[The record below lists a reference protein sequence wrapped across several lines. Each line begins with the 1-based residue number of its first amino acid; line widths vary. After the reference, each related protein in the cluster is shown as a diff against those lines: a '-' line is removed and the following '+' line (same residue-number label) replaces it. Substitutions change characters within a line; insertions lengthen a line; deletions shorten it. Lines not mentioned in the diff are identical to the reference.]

1 MTITRKKVVKTAE
14 DIRTVETGEI
24 TRKVEANENSK
35 VDEYP
40 KTNIAQV
47 LYIWYLI
54 IFRKKSMS
62 AFLNLSSKVNV
73 IYPTFA

>member
-14 DIRTVETGEI
+14 AIKTAETGEI
-24 TRKVEANENSK
+24 TRKVEANEDSK
-35 VDEYP
+35 VDKYP

-54 IFRKKSMS
+54 IF
-62 AFLNLSSKVNV
+62 
-73 IYPTFA
+73 